1 VLCQPG
7 LDETARGRLIVRL
20 EMPDVRLCDGHRF
33 ARRRVLQASGRAR
46 LDTYT
51 T

>member
-1 VLCQPG
+1 VLGQPR
-7 LDETARGRLIVRL
+7 LDETARGRLIGRL
-20 EMPDVRLCDGHRF
+20 ETPDVWLCGRHRF

-51 T
+51 M